1 MTTTEFANERDASR
15 YTMRRGGVILSAL
28 DYRDDGRTVSF
39 TRAFTN
45 PPFRGNGYAADLTA
59 FAVDDVEASGDRTI
73 IPMCWYVADWFA
85 AHPERSH
92 LLAPR

>member
-15 YTMRRGGVILSAL
+15 YTMRRGGVIVSAL
-28 DYRDDGRTVSF
+28 DYNDDGRTMSM

-45 PPFRGNGYAADLTA
+45 PPFRGNGYAAELTA
-59 FAVDDVEASGDRTI
+59 FAVDDAEKAGRTV

-85 AHPERSH
+85 AHPERAH
-92 LLAPR
+92 LIAR